1 MARLFLYTLLALGVG
16 AALALLLKE
25 DPGYVLVS
33 FREWTF
39 EATLGAVFI
48 GALAAFVGLYLCLW
62 LLVLLNPLKLLRP
75 ATWQGWLSSG
85 NAEEA
90 SARGLQE
97 LLLGRWPEAYRLL
110 VENAEKVQNPL
121 FNYLGGAL
129 AAAERGDQLGW
140 QFCLDRAEKTA
151 GPLNYGVRSMRAIL
165 ERRTGNTR
173 QAQVVLQALKRL
185 APPSPLL
192 LRQLKDIYRELPDW
206 EAMAALLPELEKHKV
221 VTADEAH
228 QLYEGVYLH
237 RLDRATRD
245 SEASLLAAW
254 GDVPKNLR
262 DSEPLVK
269 RYIQYLLRHE
279 QDAEASTILSQFLK
293 RHWSDSLVHMVGHLK
308 GGNPQHLLVLL
319 EDALKQRS
327 NNPVLLLTLGRLSLH
342 NQLWGKAR
350 DYFERALSVA
360 DSNAL
365 IAEISAELARLL
377 THLGEEETSLACYQR
392 AMQMM
397 DNKLPDLPMPSAQNA
412 VPAPPPGARPSAGS
426 SVSVAQIQRP
436 TAQHAIPAAQ
446 S

>member
-39 EATLGAVFI
+39 EATLGAVFL
-48 GALAAFVGLYLCLW
+48 GTLALFVGLFACLW

-75 ATWQGWLSSG
+75 STWQGWLGSG

-110 VENAEKVQNPL
+110 VENAEKVENPL
-121 FNYLGGAL
+121 FNYLAGAF

-165 ERRTGNTR
+165 ERRAGNTR
-173 QAQVVLQALKRL
+173 QAQVVLQALKRV

-206 EAMAALLPELEKHKV
+206 EALAALLPELEKHQV
-221 VTADEAH
+221 VDATEAH
-228 QLYEGVYLH
+228 ELHEGLHLH
-237 RLDRATRD
+237 RLDRATNESLESLQAAWAEVPKDLRD
-245 SEASLLAAW
+245 SEA
-254 GDVPKNLR
+254 
-262 DSEPLVK
+262 LVQ

-279 QDAEASTILSQFLK
+279 QDAEVGTILTQFLK
-293 RHWSDSLVHMVGHLK
+293 RQWSDSLIRTVGYLK

-319 EDALKQRS
+319 EEALKQRP
-327 NNPVLLLTLGRLSLH
+327 NNPVLMLTLGRLSLH

-350 DYFERALSVA
+350 DYFEHALKVA
-360 DSNAL
+360 HTNTL

-377 THLGEEETSLACYQR
+377 EHLGEEEESLACYQR

-397 DNKLPDLPMPSAQNA
+397 DNKLPDLPMP
-412 VPAPPPGARPSAGS
+412 VTPR
-426 SVSVAQIQRP
+426 
-436 TAQHAIPAAQ
+436 
-446 S
+446 